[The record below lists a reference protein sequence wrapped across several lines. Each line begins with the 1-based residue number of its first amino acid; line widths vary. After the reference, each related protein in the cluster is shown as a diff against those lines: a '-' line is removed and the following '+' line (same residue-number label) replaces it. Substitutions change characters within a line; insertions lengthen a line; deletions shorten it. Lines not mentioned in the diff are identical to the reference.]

1 MNVTTSRRDL
11 LELLGKLAVAI
22 PTRTH
27 LGVLNNFLV
36 KTDRNQ
42 IMVVSTDLEVQLSGH
57 CKAQVSEPGELL
69 LPTNAL
75 NFLKASTAEKVTL
88 VGTSTGKRVKDR
100 PVQVYDTDANE
111 GRGAFVEGPKPKAR
125 MAYSY
130 NVSLQ
135 ANGSKTSMP
144 TMGPEDYIPVK
155 EVKGSRVVFTG
166 LLKAVKEVAYAT
178 AREDARPVLMCISMK
193 ATKRGFVELAAADGF
208 RLAISTLKVKG
219 KVEDQLLL
227 SPEVVKMMQK
237 LFGESIVM
245 TVEGKK
251 EDRPISKRDENSP
264 DGFAHEVITTWWL
277 RFSCNGL
284 DLVTM
289 SRQGTYPDYEQLVP
303 KKGSSL
309 KVETADLKEAVRMA
323 MSMGA
328 SSGIVRLQTV
338 KAGLKVS
345 GSENGTVTESSI
357 KAQGKAKIAFNG
369 SHLMDMCNQSPKTME
384 LRLTTP
390 SSPGVVKNNG
400 NTHVLM
406 PMFVQW

>member
-1 MNVTTSRRDL
+1 VNVTTSRRDL

-27 LGVLNNFLV
+27 LGVLNHFLV
-36 KTDRNQ
+36 KTDRNR

-69 LPTNAL
+69 LPTKAL

-88 VGTSTGKRVKDR
+88 VGTRSGKKVQDR
-100 PVQVYDTDANE
+100 AERKWDADK
-111 GRGAFVEGPKPKAR
+111 RDYVEGPKPKAR
-125 MAYSY
+125 MEYSY

-166 LLKAVKEVAYAT
+166 LLKAVKEVSYAT

-193 ATKRGFVELAAADGF
+193 ATKRGFAELAAADGF
-208 RLAISTLKVKG
+208 RLALSTLKVKG
-219 KVEDQLLL
+219 KVEDQFLL

-245 TVEGKK
+245 TTEGKK
-251 EDRPISKRDENSP
+251 EDRPTSKRDENSP

-345 GSENGTVTESSI
+345 GSENGTVTESII

-369 SHLMDMCNQSPKTME
+369 SHLTDMCNQSPKTME

-406 PMFVQW
+406 PMTVQW